1 MHSHIINFLIFA
13 LLYRDGAVLVV
24 FNLLESSFVGINQKF
39 KRVVCSTQT
48 SQLEAV
54 DVEFGARLYMKPVP
68 KFDTG

>member
-1 MHSHIINFLIFA
+1 MLSCFT

-24 FNLLESSFVGINQKF
+24 FDLLESSFVSINQELG
-39 KRVVCSTQT
+39 RVVFTIQT

-68 KFDTG
+68 RFDTG